1 MLFDKLSLFADGKA
15 ISVSSSNSTTLTFY
29 SKVLD
34 LRKCG
39 QIGIDGGLK
48 LYGQIVGTVN
58 AGGTITTVVQTSADG
73 VAWTDLA
80 SQAQDG
86 NLLLGMFLPF
96 GLKRFI
102 RLKFVTVSAA
112 SAGTEYSVKVKAGL
126 VDEFDVGDPL
136 ALQEFPSPGKSGGA
150 VQDLAADA
158 LFTALKLAA
167 ASGTITKGSSGT
179 VGITAGKVTTIEA
192 PAKYTVTVSGSTIT
206 IALAADASTG
216 TVYFVDGLGNKV
228 AYAVTAQNAG

>member
-15 ISVSSSNSTTLTFY
+15 ISVSSSNSTTLAFY

-73 VAWTDLA
+73 ETWTDLA

-86 NLLLGMFLPF
+86 FILLGMFLPF

-112 SAGTEYSVKVKAGL
+112 SAGTEYAVKVKAGL
-126 VDEFDVGDPL
+126 VDEFDAGDPL
-136 ALQEFPSPGKSGGA
+136 ALQEFPSPGESGGA

-158 LFTALKLAA
+158 LFAALKLAS
-167 ASGTITKGSSGT
+167 ASGSIAKGGSGT
-179 VGITAGKVTTIEA
+179 VAIEA
-192 PAKYTVTVSGSTIT
+192 GAVTGVEAPSGNTVTVASGVATIT
-206 IALAADASTG
+206 RDANASDG

-228 AYAVTAQNAG
+228 AYAVTTPA